1 MALPVLSLSFFS
13 IGFCCC
19 RQSRFQLCG
28 AVWKVRW
35 AGEEGW
41 SGSSWVNLERAGLM
55 ASEHS
60 GAWSRLCPLWPSP
73 LFGRLAWVSQN
84 WSAFSLSF
92 AVLCGEPVSSHT
104 CLGCARRPS
113 SEADPGQN
121 QSVGPGTQDP
131 EHGSSTSL
139 PRPGGPAT
147 GIPGEKSYDYQIRF
161 LEIKDPSGLVV

>member
-1 MALPVLSLSFFS
+1 M
-13 IGFCCC
+13 
-19 RQSRFQLCG
+19 
-28 AVWKVRW
+28 
-35 AGEEGW
+35 
-41 SGSSWVNLERAGLM
+41 
-55 ASEHS
+55 
-60 GAWSRLCPLWPSP
+60 
-73 LFGRLAWVSQN
+73 
-84 WSAFSLSF
+84 
-92 AVLCGEPVSSHT
+92 SSHT